1 MTQACFG
8 APAPSTPPRTFAR
21 PAHAVSGAVGFRI
34 VRIVWLTARFLRR
47 EPVRIEDY
55 CRRFGMSLR
64 SFHRDVDVLRDAGFE
79 IERCTTRTY
88 RMLCFTYDSDCA

>member
-34 VRIVWLTARFLRR
+34 VRVVWLTARFLRR
-47 EPVRIEDY
+47 EPVRIDDY
-55 CRRFGMSLR
+55 YRRFGMSLR
-64 SFHRDVDVLRDAGFE
+64 SFHRDADVLRDAGFE
-79 IERCTTRTY
+79 I
-88 RMLCFTYDSDCA
+88 